1 MITVVNTSYR
11 APVTTAE
18 CIRSFHSRD
27 FQIVYILKSMEWR
40 MNDGFLWLRLG
51 PIISLIFAPWK
62 WQRLT
67 PSCISILL
75 SLADNLKVTKTGA
88 AGGRSVRL
96 SCRFVYCP
104 SFSLVYLVIDFKTN
118 RYKIVFRATFSKV
131 VTQFDVSI
139 RGDRKWS
146 KFRLK
151 LRDPGG
157 FLECVCAVTLLCSE
171 TSRCKQCGWVILIL
185 ISLLWVFP
193 LASVSLP

>member
-1 MITVVNTSYR
+1 MYQIF
-11 APVTTAE
+11 
-18 CIRSFHSRD
+18 SFSRFSD
-27 FQIVYILKSMEWR
+27 CLHFEINGMTNER
-40 MNDGFLWLRLG
+40 R
-51 PIISLIFAPWK
+51 
-62 WQRLT
+62 
-67 PSCISILL
+67 L
-75 SLADNLKVTKTGA
+75 SLASPRTHNLAYFRPLKMA
-88 AGGRSVRL
+88 AAHSKLHFYSPFARRLYSWLCSVRL